1 MTVIKLPGKTRTYI
15 HQRNIEYEYEYRIQN
30 MLQIIFKIQYSGF
43 FGFFLNEVQ
52 IKRKC
57 DSQKR
62 KKKASIK
69 TEPEIVLLLTLTKLM
84 KNMVLKSE

>member
-43 FGFFLNEVQ
+43 FFFNEVQ
-52 IKRKC
+52 IKKESAILRKE
-57 DSQKR
+57 KR
-62 KKKASIK
+62 KHQ
-69 TEPEIVLLLTLTKLM
+69 
-84 KNMVLKSE
+84 

>member
-1 MTVIKLPGKTRTYI
+1 MNM
-15 HQRNIEYEYEYRIQN
+15 NIESRICYRLSLKSSIQ
-30 MLQIIFKIQYSGF
+30 GF
-43 FGFFLNEVQ
+43 FFFNEVQ

-57 DSQKR
+57 NSQKR

-69 TEPEIVLLLTLTKLM
+69 TEPEIILLLTLTKLM

>member
-1 MTVIKLPGKTRTYI
+1 MSM
-15 HQRNIEYEYEYRIQN
+15 NIESRICYR
-30 MLQIIFKIQYSGF
+30 LSLKSRVLF
-43 FGFFLNEVQ
+43 FNEIQ

-57 DSQKR
+57 NSQKR

-69 TEPEIVLLLTLTKLM
+69 IEHEIVLLLTLTKLM

>member
-43 FGFFLNEVQ
+43 FFFNEVQ

>member
-1 MTVIKLPGKTRTYI
+1 MNM
-15 HQRNIEYEYEYRIQN
+15 NIESRICYRLSLKSSIQ
-30 MLQIIFKIQYSGF
+30 GF
-43 FGFFLNEVQ
+43 FFLNEVQ

-57 DSQKR
+57 NSQKR

-69 TEPEIVLLLTLTKLM
+69 TEPEIILLLTLTKLM